1 MPLQAYRK
9 YRRINLAFRRCCEQ
23 TKEMTEKKHIH
34 LIGICGTAMA
44 SLAGMLKQR
53 GFHVTGS
60 DAAAYPPM
68 SDFLR
73 ELGIPVA
80 QPFDAKNLDPRPG
93 LVVVGNAMSRGNVE
107 LEHILDQRIPFCSLP
122 QLLHDEFLRGKEV
135 LVVAGTHGKTTTT
148 SMLAWIFHS
157 AGLQPSFL
165 IGGIPENFGSS
176 FHIGAGKHFILEG
189 DEYDT
194 AFFDKG
200 PKFLHYFPDSV
211 ILTSV
216 EFDHADIYKD
226 LDAVETAF
234 KRLVNLIPRRGRIV
248 AFDGFAGE
256 AAESPSP
263 SQSLDRCL
271 AKAFCP
277 VERYGAGPRANWRVT
292 NLRLEPTRTC
302 WTVLHDGQPWA
313 DLEFALAGEYNVWN
327 ATAAAALAASCGVPK
342 DAIATAL
349 KTFKSVK
356 RRLEVKAQ
364 VNGITII
371 DDFAHHPTAI
381 AGTLKAL
388 RARYPGARLW
398 AILEPRSNT
407 LRRRVLQTDLA
418 RSLAQA
424 DEVIVADVFRSEAV
438 PEYERLEL
446 PALAAEIERNGRR
459 ARLLPDADAIVHTI
473 APELRSGDVVA
484 ILSNGGFSGIYEKLP
499 ARLRELAGNR

>member
-1 MPLQAYRK
+1 V
-9 YRRINLAFRRCCEQ
+9 ISDS
-23 TKEMTEKKHIH
+23 KHIH

-53 GFHVTGS
+53 GFRVTGS

-80 QPFDAKNLDPRPG
+80 QPFAAENLEPKPD
-93 LVVVGNAMSRGNVE
+93 LVVIGNAMSRGNVE
-107 LEHILDQRIPFCSLP
+107 LEQVLNQRISFCSLP
-122 QLLHDEFLRGKEV
+122 QLLHDEFLRRKEV

-148 SMLAWIFHS
+148 SMLAWIFDH

-165 IGGIPENFGSS
+165 IGGIAENFGSS
-176 FHIGAGKHFILEG
+176 FQLGEGKHFIIEG

-200 PKFLHYFPDSV
+200 PKFLHYFPDAV

-226 LDAVETAF
+226 LEAVETAF
-234 KRLVNLIPRRGRIV
+234 KRLVNLVPRRGRIV
-248 AFDGFAGE
+248 AFDGVMGE
-256 AAESPSP
+256 AGGSPS
-263 SQSLDRCL
+263 LERCL
-271 AKAFCP
+271 SKPFCP
-277 VERYGAGPRANWRVT
+277 VERYGAGPPANWRIT
-292 NLRLEPTRTC
+292 NLRLEPGRTR
-302 WTVLHDGQPWA
+302 WTVLRDGQAWS
-313 DLEFALAGEYNVWN
+313 EFEFSLAGEYNVWN
-327 ATAAAALAASCGVPK
+327 ATAAVALAAWCGIPK
-342 DAIATAL
+342 EEIAAAL
-349 KTFKSVK
+349 QTFKSVK

-388 RARYPGARLW
+388 RARYAGARLW

-407 LRRRVLQTDLA
+407 LRRRVLQNDLA
-418 RSLAQA
+418 RSLAMA
-424 DEVIVADVFRSEAV
+424 DEVVVAGVFRSEAV
-438 PEYERLEL
+438 PENERLEL

-459 ARLLPDADAIVHTI
+459 ARLLVDADAIVSAV

-484 ILSNGGFSGIYEKLP
+484 ILSNGGFGGIYEKLP
-499 ARLRELAGNR
+499 ARLRQLAETK

>member
-1 MPLQAYRK
+1 MMNDR
-9 YRRINLAFRRCCEQ
+9 
-23 TKEMTEKKHIH
+23 KHIH

-53 GFHVTGS
+53 GFRVTGS

-80 QPFDAKNLDPRPG
+80 QPFAANNLEPRPD
-93 LVVVGNAMSRGNVE
+93 LVVIGNAMSRGNVE
-107 LEHILDQRIPFCSLP
+107 LEHVLDQRIPFCSLP

-157 AGLQPSFL
+157 AGLHPSFL
-165 IGGIPENFGSS
+165 IGGIAENFGSS
-176 FHIGAGKHFILEG
+176 FHLGEGKHFILEG

-200 PKFLHYFPDSV
+200 PKFLHYFPDSI

-256 AAESPSP
+256 ATESQTA

-292 NLRLEPTRTC
+292 NLRLDPARTS

-313 DLEFALAGEYNVWN
+313 DLEFPLAGEYNVWN
-327 ATAAAALAASCGVPK
+327 ATAAAALAASCGVPTE
-342 DAIATAL
+342 AIAAAL
-349 KTFKSVK
+349 KSFKSVK
-356 RRLEVKAQ
+356 RRLEVKAL

-407 LRRRVLQTDLA
+407 LRRRVLQSDLA
-418 RSLAQA
+418 HSLAQA
-424 DEVIVADVFRSEAV
+424 DEIIVAGVFRSEAV
-438 PEYERLEL
+438 PENERLEL
-446 PALAAEIERNGRR
+446 PALAAEIEHHGRR
-459 ARLLPDADAIVHTI
+459 ARLLADADAIVETI
-473 APELRSGDVVA
+473 APEMRRGDVVA
-484 ILSNGGFSGIYEKLP
+484 ILSNGGFGGIYEKLP
-499 ARLRELAGNR
+499 TRLRELAEKR